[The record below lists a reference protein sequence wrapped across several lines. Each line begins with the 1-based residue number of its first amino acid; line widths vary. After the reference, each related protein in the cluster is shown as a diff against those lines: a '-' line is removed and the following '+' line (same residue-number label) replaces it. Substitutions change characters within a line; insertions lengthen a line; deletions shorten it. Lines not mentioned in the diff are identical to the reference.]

1 MGRSCAENAKI
12 FWKVLDSKLQQSYEN
27 LLETLV
33 LKQCVIE
40 NDSID
45 SIASSITN
53 ITNVKLINNDM
64 NKRQWAKFAVELN
77 KSESGFCGQHLEQKG
92 LHHVKVHEK
101 LCQKMVLEV
110 MYIFVGSHLCLWR
123 DVF

>member
-1 MGRSCAENAKI
+1 MGRSCAENVKI
-12 FWKVLDSKLQQSYEN
+12 FWKYFDSKLQQSYEN

-53 ITNVKLINNDM
+53 VTNVKLINNDM

-77 KSESGFCGQHLEQKG
+77 KSEKKIQSLGK
-92 LHHVKVHEK
+92 
-101 LCQKMVLEV
+101 
-110 MYIFVGSHLCLWR
+110 I
-123 DVF
+123 

>member
-1 MGRSCAENAKI
+1 MGRSCAENVKI

-45 SIASSITN
+45 SIASTITN
-53 ITNVKLINNDM
+53 VTNVKLINNDM

-77 KSESGFCGQHLEQKG
+77 KSEKKIQSLGK
-92 LHHVKVHEK
+92 
-101 LCQKMVLEV
+101 
-110 MYIFVGSHLCLWR
+110 I
-123 DVF
+123 